1 MQVVGYVRESP
12 GDTGSGFSQGEA
24 IRRWATRGG
33 HQIVAVFQDV
43 PGDRTGYE
51 TMLRVLPG
59 SSVDT
64 VVVAGI
70 ESLSPDLISQEIM
83 IWHIR
88 AIGIGLTSTEPEEA
102 RLLAQESTDQTR
114 NLVRHVLAKRDAH
127 DRLVE
132 PDGDTAAVL
141 DPAADGVLIEFVEA
155 AAVRAS

>member
-1 MQVVGYVRESP
+1 MQVVGYVRSSA

-33 HQIVAVFQDV
+33 HQIVAVFQDA

-51 TMLRVLPG
+51 TMLRVLDE
-59 SSVDT
+59 SAVDA
-64 VVVAGI
+64 VVVAGL

-83 IWHIR
+83 IWHVR
-88 AIGIGLTSTEPEEA
+88 SMGIGLTSAEPTEA
-102 RLLAQESTDQTR
+102 QLLSHESTDQTR

-127 DRLVE
+127 DRLIATNPDDVTDID
-132 PDGDTAAVL
+132 PDGN
-141 DPAADGVLIEFVEA
+141 GVLIEFVEA